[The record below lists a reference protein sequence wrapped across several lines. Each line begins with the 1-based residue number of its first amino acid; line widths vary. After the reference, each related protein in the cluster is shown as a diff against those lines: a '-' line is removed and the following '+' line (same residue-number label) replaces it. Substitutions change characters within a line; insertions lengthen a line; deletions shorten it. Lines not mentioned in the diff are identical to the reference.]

1 MAIIRSGT
9 FTTVSTAA
17 AQNVVIGSGMS
28 RPTRFTA
35 YNVTQTVT
43 PTNSKIL
50 KVEWLPAF
58 IDGSAFYLIYSGSQP
73 ALTQLYTATNG
84 ITPFVTADSLLWVP
98 NQTPYTTNLSTNLVV
113 TDISKA
119 SQAVVTATNSFT
131 SADED
136 TTWVTF
142 KVLTPGSMQQINTLR
157 GQVVEATSSASFKVN
172 IDTTNFSVFDNTSP
186 EQANVITGAPV
197 STQFGAQVINTPQR
211 NLGVAGVTIGT
222 TILAGG
228 ANDDVWSWIA
238 EFDTS
243 VNG

>member
-9 FTTVSTAA
+9 FTTVSTIA
-17 AQNVVIGSGMS
+17 AQNVVIGNGMS

-35 YNVTQTVT
+35 YNVTQTAT

-58 IDGSAFYLIYSGSQP
+58 IDGSAFYLIYSASQP

-84 ITPFVTADSLLWVP
+84 ITPFVTSDSLLWVP

-113 TDISKA
+113 TAIDKSA
-119 SQAVVTATNSFT
+119 QALVSATNSFT
-131 SADED
+131 SADEGV
-136 TTWVTF
+136 TWVTF
-142 KVLTPGSMQQINTLR
+142 KVSDPTSMIQINTLR
-157 GQVVEATSSASFKVN
+157 GQVVQATSGSQFRVN
-172 IDTTNFSVFDNTSP
+172 IDTTGFTTFSGTA
-186 EQANVITGAPV
+186 QANVITGAPV
-197 STQFGAQVINTPQR
+197 TTQFGPQVINTPQR
-211 NLGVAGVTIGT
+211 NLGVCGVTIGT

-228 ANDDVWSWIA
+228 ANSDVWSWIA